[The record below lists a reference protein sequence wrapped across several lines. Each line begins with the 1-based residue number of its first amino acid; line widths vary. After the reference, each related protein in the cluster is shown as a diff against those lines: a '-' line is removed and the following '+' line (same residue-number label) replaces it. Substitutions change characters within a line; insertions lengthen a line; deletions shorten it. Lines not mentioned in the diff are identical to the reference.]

1 MSEALAVLAWQ
12 RVARRRL
19 WVEETFP
26 LDLRDAIDAALGNV
40 SVLLSSAAGPKAI
53 KQGRLRLSILRQ
65 VKGA

>member
-26 LDLRDAIDAALGNV
+26 LDLRDAIDAALGDV
-40 SVLLSSAAGPKAI
+40 LVLLNIGPKAV
-53 KQGRLRLSILRQ
+53 KQGRLGISLLRQ

>member
-19 WVEETFP
+19 WVEKTFP
-26 LDLRDAIDAALGNV
+26 LALRDAIDAALDDV
-40 SVLLSSAAGPKAI
+40 SGLLSSAAGPKAI